1 MANSV
6 HDLRRS
12 LEREHRGVE
21 GVVGDTVRRQGTSQL
36 LTTATIMAVVGIAAV
51 FLALSLRPNVDV
63 SDDDPLFQLF

>member
-36 LTTATIMAVVGIAAV
+36 LTMATIMAVVGIAAV